1 MNDLGRR
8 YSLFASTAR
17 GKQIIAGGFI
27 MVAIVLDLIAAS
39 LSSSRAHAR
48 TVGMLYAL
56 ALGVLLAGLVFMILN
71 RKRSV

>member
-8 YSLFASTAR
+8 YFLFVQNAR
-17 GKQIIAGGFI
+17 GKQIVAGALI
-27 MVAIVLDLIAAS
+27 MIAIVLDLVAAS
-39 LSSSRAHAR
+39 LSSSRVHAH
-48 TVGMLYAL
+48 TVGTLYAL